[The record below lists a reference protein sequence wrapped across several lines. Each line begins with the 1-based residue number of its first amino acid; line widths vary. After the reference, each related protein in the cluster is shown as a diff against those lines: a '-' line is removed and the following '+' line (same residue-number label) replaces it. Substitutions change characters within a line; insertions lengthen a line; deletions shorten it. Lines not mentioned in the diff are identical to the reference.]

1 MKNSFWAKASLSKT
15 GEFRW
20 APLQVH
26 LHDALE
32 VGHLLMKNWV
42 PHSQK
47 ELLAQDIGI
56 SVLELE
62 ALAKFMCGAHDVGK
76 ATPAF
81 QTKPLR
87 EQSGFRLGAFTQ
99 LQNLGLGGM
108 EAGFSEQRAVPHNL
122 ASQIIIT
129 EWLRDRFDLTAQAQ
143 TLAIVAGTHHGIAP
157 IQYELVEISERYSRW
172 YGDPE
177 TAEDTRWQEAQFAL
191 LDEIADA
198 AGASPVLA
206 KHPILTQPAQLFL
219 IGIVIGADWI
229 ASDETRFRLIAD
241 GAPVR
246 FDSSKQRASTGFAST
261 KLPHPWQPEPAN
273 MSIEELFSARFDLR
287 GARPNESQRQLLRAI
302 EAENEPQL
310 YILETLTGAGKTE
323 AALIAAEALAGKFRL
338 AGITMALPTQA
349 TTNAMAGR
357 VLKWMRNV
365 PSENLD
371 FQLIHGGRDQND
383 EFASLPFSEH
393 ISSVFDD
400 PDSAPVTKNLWADRS
415 RLRLLANFTVCT
427 IDQVLLAGLRLRYN
441 MLRHLGLSRKVLII
455 DEVHAADVYMRQYLL
470 RMLEWLGAYGV
481 PVICLS
487 ATLPTS
493 IRQELLTAYSN
504 GKNYGKQRE
513 VRRGRRR
520 AKSQPDESII
530 EEQPQAKN
538 SVPGYPLLS
547 WTSGKQGFTSR
558 EFEWDGEVRGL
569 EYEFLLDDDVQAVV
583 DLVVSKVR
591 CGGRVLIVRNTVRRA
606 VETYEALR
614 ELFPDTKINHS
625 RFVADHRIAKDKDLL
640 EWFGRGISDEGET
653 KIVVATQVAEQ
664 SLDIDADLLIT
675 DLAPVDLL
683 LQRAGRLHR
692 HHERERPEEFRKPK
706 FYIAGAEFDEEGI
719 PVFPGDTR
727 RRIYDISLLFKTA
740 YWLHKRAHSERVLTV
755 PNDVPTLIHAVYD
768 ASDTDSERA
777 NLRLSEHVAKFESEQ
792 EKKKTRA
799 EASLVPSPR
808 KDEPVWGFTSV
819 TTSDAGSD
827 AAIASQVRDAQESI
841 EVLLIRKHE
850 GRLFTLFDDDF
861 ELNPDAEPTPDQIA
875 DLVGARIRL
884 PGYVVAGKAFDCFPG
899 QLEDFYPAGWQS
911 VPALKG
917 EIFLLLEAESASAQL
932 GKFVVTYS
940 AERGLEVTW

>member
-1 MKNSFWAKASLSKT
+1 MKNSFWAKASLSRT

-20 APLQVH
+20 APLHVH

-42 PHSQK
+42 PLSQK

-56 SVLELE
+56 SVVELE

-129 EWLRDRFDLTAQAQ
+129 DWLRDRFDLTAQAH
-143 TLAIVAGTHHGIAP
+143 TLAIVAGAHHGIAP

-198 AGASPVLA
+198 AGASSVLA
-206 KHPILTQPAQLFL
+206 KHPILTQPAQIFL
-219 IGIVIGADWI
+219 VGIVIAADWI

-241 GAPVR
+241 GAPIH
-246 FDSSKQRASTGFAST
+246 FEPAKDRATSGYAST
-261 KLPHPWQPEPAN
+261 KLPRPWQPEPVS
-273 MSIEELFSARFDLR
+273 MPIEELFSARFDL
-287 GARPNESQRQLLRAI
+287 ASAQPNESQRQLLSAV
-302 EAENEPQL
+302 EAEDEPQL

-323 AALIAAEALAGKFRL
+323 AALIAAEALAIKFGL
-338 AGITMALPTQA
+338 AGLTMALPTQA

-357 VLKWMRNV
+357 VLDWMRRV

-371 FQLIHGGRDQND
+371 FQLIHGGRDQNE

-393 ISSVFDD
+393 VSSVFDD
-400 PDSAPVTKNLWADRS
+400 PVSVPVTKNLWADRS

-427 IDQVLLAGLRLRYN
+427 IDQVLLAGLRIRYN

-455 DEVHAADVYMRQYLL
+455 DEVHAADTYMRQYLL

-487 ATLPTS
+487 ATLPSS
-493 IRQELLTAYSN
+493 IRQELLAAYSN
-504 GKNYGKQRE
+504 GKNYGKQPE
-513 VRRGRRR
+513 VRTRRR
-520 AKSQPDESII
+520 RGKNRLDPSPDEV
-530 EEQPQAKN
+530 QPQPETN
-538 SVPGYPLLS
+538 VPGYPLLS
-547 WTSGKQGFTSR
+547 WTSGKAEFVSR

-569 EYEFLLDDDVQAVV
+569 EYEFLLDDDVQTLLG
-583 DLVVSKVR
+583 LVVSKVR
-591 CGGRVLIVRNTVRRA
+591 AGGRVLIVRNTVRRA

-614 ELFPDTKINHS
+614 ELFPDTKILHS
-625 RFVADHRIAKDKDLL
+625 RFVANHRIAKDQELL
-640 EWFGRGISDEGET
+640 DWFGRGISDQGET

-664 SLDIDADLLIT
+664 SLDIDADLLIS
-675 DLAPVDLL
+675 DLAPIDLL

-692 HHERERPEEFRKPK
+692 HQERERPEELRRPK
-706 FYIAGAEFDEEGI
+706 FYITGAEFDEGDI
-719 PVFPGDTR
+719 PVFPGDPR

-740 YWLHKRAHSERVLTV
+740 YWLNERHPSERVLTV
-755 PNDVPTLIHAVYD
+755 PNDVPGLIHAVYD
-768 ASDTDSERA
+768 AAGVEPENA
-777 NLRLSEHVAKFESEQ
+777 NLRLSEHVASFEDEQ
-792 EKKKTRA
+792 EKKRKKAR
-799 EASLVPSPR
+799 ESLVPSPR

-841 EVLLIRKHE
+841 EVLLIRHRE

-861 ELNPDAEPTPDQIA
+861 ELNPDAEPTPEQIA
-875 DLVGARIRL
+875 DLVGARVRL
-884 PGYVVAGKAFDCFPG
+884 PGYVVAGKGLDCFPG
-899 QLEDFYPAGWQS
+899 QLERFRPAGWQS
-911 VPALKG
+911 VPALRG
-917 EIFLLLEAESASAQL
+917 EIFLLLDAESDSAQL
-932 GKFVVTYS
+932 GRFVVSYS
-940 AERGLEVTW
+940 AERGLEVAW